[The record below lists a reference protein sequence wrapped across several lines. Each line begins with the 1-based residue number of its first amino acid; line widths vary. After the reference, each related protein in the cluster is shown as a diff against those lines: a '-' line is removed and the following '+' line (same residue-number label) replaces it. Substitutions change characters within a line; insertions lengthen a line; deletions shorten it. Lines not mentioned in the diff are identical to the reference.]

1 MEHHWAAS
9 CDECGAPIFQ
19 AGQVAPPGAYM
30 RVDDES
36 FRRVEVGAGERLPA
50 SYDGHIAL
58 YRLAASP
65 CACQLRR
72 RPRTEDDVT
81 EEATR

>member
-1 MEHHWAAS
+1 MEHDHAAN
-9 CDECGAPIFQ
+9 CEECGARMFQ
-19 AGQVAPPGAYM
+19 AGEFAPPGDYL

-36 FRRVEVGAGERLPA
+36 FRRIEVGAGGRLPA

-65 CACQLRR
+65 CVCQLRR
-72 RPRTEDDVT
+72 QPQSEENVT
-81 EEATR
+81 AEAAL

>member
-1 MEHHWAAS
+1 MEHEFSAS
-9 CDECGAPIFQ
+9 CEECGARMFQ
-19 AGQVAPPGAYM
+19 AGEVAPPGAYV

-72 RPRTEDDVT
+72 RLPLQRAATQ
-81 EEATR
+81 EESA